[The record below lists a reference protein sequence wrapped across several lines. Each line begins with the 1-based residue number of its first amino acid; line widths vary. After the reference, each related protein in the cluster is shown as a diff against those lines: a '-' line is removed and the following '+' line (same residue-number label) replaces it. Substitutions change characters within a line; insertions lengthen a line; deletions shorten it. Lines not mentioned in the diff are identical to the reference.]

1 MSAAALVAVAVA
13 CGSNETPKPTTA
25 PVMQQP
31 TIAPTQAAQPTKP
44 PEPTKAPT
52 AAPQPTTPATAAAAT
67 ATPVP
72 PTSTA
77 APAAVLK
84 GNIEI
89 DGSSTVFPIS
99 QAVAEEFRKTQPQV
113 QVPVGISGTGGGFKR
128 FVVGETD
135 ISDASRP
142 ITAAEAELAKKN
154 GIEYIELQVAYDG
167 LSVLVNKANTS
178 VTCLTTAELK
188 KIWDVG
194 STVKMWNQ
202 VRPDFPADPI
212 RLYGPGTDSGTF
224 DYFTEVIN
232 GKAKQ
237 SRADFT
243 ASEDDNVLVQ
253 GIAGDKNS
261 LGYFGFAYFEE
272 NQDKLKLVG
281 VDSGRGC
288 VQPATQTINDG
299 TYSPLSRP
307 LFIYVNKKALQ
318 RPEVKAFVEYYLKN
332 GAKLSA
338 EVGYVA
344 LPAKLYDDGLAK
356 IKQP

>member
-1 MSAAALVAVAVA
+1 MYNSVFRCRSVLLLTAATVVAGMAA
-13 CGSNETPKPTTA
+13 CSSDGNVTPTNA
-25 PVMQQP
+25 PVGQQ
-31 TIAPTQAAQPTKP
+31 TISPPTQSAQMF
-44 PEPTKAPT
+44 
-52 AAPQPTTPATAAAAT
+52 
-67 ATPVP
+67 
-72 PTSTA
+72 
-77 APAAVLK
+77 K

-89 DGSSTVFPIS
+89 DGSSTVFIIT
-99 QAVAEEFRKTQPQV
+99 QAVAEEFRKTNPGV

-128 FVVGETD
+128 FINGETD

-142 ITAAEAELAKKN
+142 MTVAEADLAKKN
-154 GIEYIELQVAYDG
+154 GIEYIELAIAYDG
-167 LSVLVNKANTS
+167 LSVIVNKANTFVS
-178 VTCLTTAELK
+178 CLTTAELK
-188 KIWDVG
+188 NIWNTG
-194 STVKMWNQ
+194 SAVKAWSE
-202 VRPDFPADPI
+202 VRPGFPANPI

-253 GIAGDKNS
+253 GIAGDKGS

-272 NQDKLKLVG
+272 NQDKMKLVS
-281 VDSGRGC
+281 VDSGKGC
-288 VQPATQTINDG
+288 ILPSTQTINEG
-299 TYSPLSRP
+299 AYAPLSRP
-307 LFIYVNKKALQ
+307 LFIYVSKKALG

-332 GAKLSA
+332 GAKLAA

-344 LPAKLYDDGLAK
+344 LPAKSYDDGLAK